1 MSGQAIHWYEGMFL
15 RPQHFQATQRHLVEI
30 AGRGDKWDLH
40 YNWGL
45 RAIELDLSHHRLTIR
60 RLKARLPGG
69 TLVAVPEDGSLPEV
83 DLKTAL
89 RRQPSV
95 TAYLAVPR
103 LQSSKANINP
113 ASSPNGARYLVDT
126 QQLEDENTGL
136 NSAPV
141 EVRRLN
147 LKLFLSSEA
156 PGELEALPLARFT
169 KADQPGARPQ
179 LDESYVPPLLAC
191 DAWQPLSEH
200 RLGQLCRRLG
210 KTLDVLAEQV
220 ITQNL
225 TFDSQVPG
233 SRQLL
238 ELLQVLNEAY
248 ASLSVTVA
256 AEGIH
261 PLTMYGELCRLVGR
275 LAIFRA
281 QRRVPELPKYDHGN
295 LGACF
300 GRIQQYV
307 DDLLDSVAG
316 V

>member
-15 RPQHFQATQRHLVEI
+15 RPQHFQATQRHLLEV

-45 RAIELDLSHHRLTIR
+45 RAIELDLGQHRLAIR

-69 TLVAVPEDGSLPEV
+69 TLVAVPEDGCLPEV

-103 LQSSKANINP
+103 LQSSRANINP
-113 ASSPNGARYLVDT
+113 ANSPNGARYLVDT

-136 NSAPV
+136 NPATV

-147 LKLFLSSEA
+147 LKLFLSSEE
-156 PGELEALPLARFT
+156 PGDLEALPLARFM
-169 KADQPGARPQ
+169 KPDRPGGGPQ
-179 LDESYVPPLLAC
+179 LDESYIPRSWPA
-191 DAWQPLSEH
+191 
-200 RLGQLCRRLG
+200 
-210 KTLDVLAEQV
+210 T
-220 ITQNL
+220 
-225 TFDSQVPG
+225 PG
-233 SRQLL
+233 SRLS
-238 ELLQVLNEAY
+238 NTDSGNSADDS
-248 ASLSVTVA
+248 ARRSTDWPRRSSPRTSPSTARPPAPGNFSNCSGCSTRPMPLSVAVA

-261 PLTMYGELCRLVGR
+261 PLTVYGELCRLVGR

-295 LGACF
+295 LGVCF
-300 GRIQQYV
+300 GRIEQYIN
-307 DDLLDSVAG
+307 DLLDSFIG

>member
-15 RPQHFQATQRHLVEI
+15 RPQHFQATQRHLLDV

-45 RAIELDLSHHRLTIR
+45 RAIELDLGQHRLAIR

-69 TLVAVPEDGSLPEV
+69 TLVAVPEDGCLPEV

-103 LQSSKANINP
+103 LQSSRANINP
-113 ASSPNGARYLVDT
+113 ANSPNGARYLVDT

-136 NSAPV
+136 NPATV

-147 LKLFLSSEA
+147 LKLFLSSEE
-156 PGELEALPLARFT
+156 PGDLEALPLARFM
-169 KADQPGARPQ
+169 KPDRPGGGPQ
-179 LDESYVPPLLAC
+179 LDESYIPPLLAC
-191 DAWQPLSEH
+191 DAWKPLVEH

-210 KTLDVLAEQV
+210 ETLDRLASQV

-225 TFDSQVPG
+225 TFDSQAPG
-233 SRQLL
+233 ARQLL
-238 ELLQVLNEAY
+238 ELLRVLNETY
-248 ASLSVTVA
+248 APLSVAVA

-261 PLTMYGELCRLVGR
+261 PLTVYGELCRLVGR

-295 LGACF
+295 LGVCF
-300 GRIQQYV
+300 GRIEQYIN
-307 DDLLDSVAG
+307 DLLDSDIG